1 MLRKVDKSMFV
12 AFDKIKE
19 LADKQGISINTL
31 EEKLGYGTNTLYRL
45 KRSNPS
51 SKVLKEIADY
61 FDVSADYL
69 LGRTDNPRI
78 ADDQKFYFEGQEVDV
93 EELAGTA
100 MRFNGKPLTDKDKRA
115 IQRIIEGFLLSQ
127 EE

>member
-1 MLRKVDKSMFV
+1 MFST
-12 AFDKIKE
+12 FERIKG
-19 LADKQGISINTL
+19 LCKKHGISINAL
-31 EEKLGYGTNTLYRL
+31 EEKLGYSRNTIYSL
-45 KRSNPS
+45 KKQKPNAERIA
-51 SKVLKEIADY
+51 EIADY
-61 FDVSADYL
+61 FNVSTDYL

-78 ADDQKFYFEGQEVDV
+78 ADDQNFYFEGQEVDV

-127 EE
+127 ED

>member
-1 MLRKVDKSMFV
+1 MFS
-12 AFDKIKE
+12 AYEKIKE
-19 LADKQGISINTL
+19 LAENQGISLNKL
-31 EEKLGYGTNTLYRL
+31 EEKLGYSRNTIYNMR
-45 KRSNPS
+45 KSTPNSERIA
-51 SKVLKEIADY
+51 EIADY
-61 FDVSADYL
+61 FNVSTDYL

-78 ADDQKFYFEGQEVDV
+78 ADDQNFYFEGQEVDV

>member
-1 MLRKVDKSMFV
+1 MSVLIDR
-12 AFDKIKE
+12 IRE
-19 LADKQGISINTL
+19 LSNKKGMSLNDL
-31 EEKLGYGTNTLYRL
+31 EDTLGYSRNSLYSL
-45 KRSNPS
+45 NEN
-51 SKVLKEIADY
+51 SKMGKPKEIAQY
-61 FDVSADYL
+61 FNVSLDYL
-69 LGRTDNPRI
+69 LGLTDNPRI

>member
-1 MLRKVDKSMFV
+1 MFPT
-12 AFDKIKE
+12 FEKIKE
-19 LADKQGISINTL
+19 LADRHGISINKL
-31 EEKLGYGTNTLYRL
+31 EERLGYSRNTIYNL
-45 KRSNPS
+45 KTKKPNAERIA
-51 SKVLKEIADY
+51 EIADY
-61 FDVSADYL
+61 FNVSTDYL

-78 ADDQKFYFEGQEVDV
+78 ADDQSYYFEGQEVDV

>member
-1 MLRKVDKSMFV
+1 MFIT
-12 AFDKIKE
+12 FDRIKE
-19 LADKQGISINTL
+19 LAQKRGLSINSL
-31 EEKLGYGTNTLYRL
+31 EEKLGYSRNTIYAI
-45 KRSNPS
+45 KRNQPGSE
-51 SKVLKEIADY
+51 KLQQIADY
-61 FDVSADYL
+61 FDVSTDYL